1 MNSVRE
7 KKLEKNFS
15 RLFWIQAFS
24 TVRVFS
30 IISVLLFL
38 HRGLTLS
45 QVFYLS
51 IVWSIINLIFEIP
64 SSYLADKWG
73 RKKTI
78 ILGTAFN
85 LIFFILLILA
95 RSFPIFI
102 LAYIFSALQFAL
114 FSGTIEALVYDTNK
128 ELNQESDSLKK
139 LGNFH
144 SARHLFKIITPIVAV
159 LIAKDLQGYQF
170 NIIILIDL
178 IATIT
183 ALIIS
188 FKLIEANHYIDVEK
202 QEANIIK
209 DAFKLIKKDW
219 QLTRA
224 ILSRVII
231 FTAIF
236 IMWRFHQ
243 KFFIDIDISIITLGI
258 MGASINIIVFA
269 FYQNIMKFV
278 HSKNLTS
285 KINILNYL
293 VAFFLTLF
301 VISTFMLTN
310 KYWLLIIYGLIITT
324 EVMRWPLYSELYN
337 KKSFSFNRATTL
349 SLSNFLKSILDI
361 PLIFIASVL
370 IGININYPFIFSLTL
385 VIIVI
390 IFFRI
395 PKRIEKT

>member
-1 MNSVRE
+1 
-7 KKLEKNFS
+7 
-15 RLFWIQAFS
+15 
-24 TVRVFS
+24 
-30 IISVLLFL
+30 
-38 HRGLTLS
+38 
-45 QVFYLS
+45 
-51 IVWSIINLIFEIP
+51 
-64 SSYLADKWG
+64 
-73 RKKTI
+73 
-78 ILGTAFN
+78 
-85 LIFFILLILA
+85 
-95 RSFPIFI
+95 
-102 LAYIFSALQFAL
+102 
-114 FSGTIEALVYDTNK
+114 
-128 ELNQESDSLKK
+128 
-139 LGNFH
+139 
-144 SARHLFKIITPIVAV
+144 
-159 LIAKDLQGYQF
+159 
-170 NIIILIDL
+170 
-178 IATIT
+178 
-183 ALIIS
+183 
-188 FKLIEANHYIDVEK
+188 
-202 QEANIIK
+202 
-209 DAFKLIKKDW
+209 
-219 QLTRA
+219 
-224 ILSRVII
+224 
-231 FTAIF
+231 
-236 IMWRFHQ
+236 MWRFHQ